1 MYEKRLEE
9 SKKSYEES
17 KAKLQEN
24 QEQSIFYQKMIKDQP
39 LRKTSFYSNPQTR
52 SPGNGPPLPITRS
65 PQIKHDMEQRIKKLN

>member
-24 QEQSIFYQKMIKDQP
+24 QEQSIFYQKMIKD
-39 LRKTSFYSNPQTR
+39 
-52 SPGNGPPLPITRS
+52 
-65 PQIKHDMEQRIKKLN
+65 